1 MTKLQ
6 GETNK
11 QYIRRLEAALENSQE
26 NNRSLRQHLFNLSV
40 ETEKN
45 NPRTNRPYKQEA
57 QELYN
62 TVAMTE
68 MFIRNG
74 EAENAVAMLYGQLEI
89 FGHDQISVMENKA
102 IQDGSYDA
110 LNKVKDEL

>member
-1 MTKLQ
+1 MNKLQ

-11 QYIRRLEAALENSQE
+11 QYIRRLEAALENTRE
-26 NNRSLRQHLFNLSV
+26 NNRSLRQHLFNLSI
-40 ETEKN
+40 ESEKA
-45 NPRTNRPYKQEA
+45 NPRTNRSYREEA

-74 EAENAVAMLYGQLEI
+74 EAENAVNMLYGQLEQ
-89 FGHDQISVMENKA
+89 FGYGQFEVLQNEA
-102 IQDGSYDA
+102 IKDGAYNT
-110 LNKVKDEL
+110 LNKVEK